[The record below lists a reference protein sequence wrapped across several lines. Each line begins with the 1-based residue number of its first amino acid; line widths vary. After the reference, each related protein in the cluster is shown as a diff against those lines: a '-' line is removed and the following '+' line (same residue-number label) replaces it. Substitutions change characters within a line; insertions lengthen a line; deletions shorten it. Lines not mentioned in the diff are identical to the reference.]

1 MTDIKNDRLPVFE
14 AYPYLPKRISGI
26 LNLFC
31 MKYPRLA
38 SEVTEIRLRLN
49 GALSVSAAD
58 KNVVFDETG
67 NLSGPPYICT
77 KEDLDGCAALLCRTS
92 FHSHRDELERGY
104 ISSSGRVRAGV
115 STYGVLGGPVYG
127 IDGICI
133 RIPREIRGCSVKL
146 LEETGVVSMLICSP
160 PGVGKTTLLRDIA
173 YQLCARYG
181 MRIVVCDTKYELL
194 PEKKPL
200 FADYICGKEK
210 AAAVECAVRNMSA
223 QAVLCDELGGDDE
236 ARAFLSVQSG
246 GVILICTAHADCMRS
261 LLSRP
266 NLKLLYDGGIFEKY
280 VFLSRRGTEFCFD
293 IKDKSL

>member
-146 LEETGVVSMLICSP
+146 LEETGVV
-160 PGVGKTTLLRDIA
+160 
-173 YQLCARYG
+173 
-181 MRIVVCDTKYELL
+181 
-194 PEKKPL
+194 
-200 FADYICGKEK
+200 
-210 AAAVECAVRNMSA
+210 
-223 QAVLCDELGGDDE
+223 
-236 ARAFLSVQSG
+236 
-246 GVILICTAHADCMRS
+246 
-261 LLSRP
+261 
-266 NLKLLYDGGIFEKY
+266 
-280 VFLSRRGTEFCFD
+280 
-293 IKDKSL
+293 